1 MNLRLSAHRHF
12 LILPA
17 FLCLLSVSLLSAS
30 SSTNAS
36 ITRQADPKIERFPAV
51 IAWGDAQAMVWS
63 DTLVDRAGSVPRLLS
78 GPMLIKTDGIVEMDA
93 ADLHLTGLYGGAYV
107 TVRGGVVTVAA
118 LTAPMLA
125 TSGRRSVLIPAGLQW
140 SGSDRIASY
149 DAGVTQWA
157 KSRSLSAVP
166 TAFKR
171 AQLMQL
177 ESFPAVALP
186 TRSAG
191 SSLDRFLS
199 SLAFDGWRLP
209 AAQQRVHRLYEEEVF
224 RELTRCVREG
234 DRDCVMEIVHDADN
248 EEHLSGRRGQGI
260 LASLLS
266 QVSGDS
272 VMTNMLLTA
281 LMHDDRLWLLASI
294 HPQWRLPAWGVDHPT
309 PSREMCMLH
318 LFVLPQSDVLA
329 DALPVVILQRWEQEA
344 ADLLA
349 LDADPRSLLN
359 HLVEVLVPVVR
370 TETTLG
376 YPERARTLAASLMSI
391 VAERKELLSPAA
403 SAAVR
408 SFSQLGDEPLDA
420 TVHEETTSA
429 ASSSEGGTQPFDPE
443 QVAGLAEELLRE
455 SGAAFTVQTSF
466 KALTSSQVNVM
477 GIVFSGVRGDASYDF
492 LLDTARGMVSAVV
505 VGGRPLPNT
514 LSLREFVRWARLQ

>member
-1 MNLRLSAHRHF
+1 
-12 LILPA
+12 
-17 FLCLLSVSLLSAS
+17 
-30 SSTNAS
+30 
-36 ITRQADPKIERFPAV
+36 
-51 IAWGDAQAMVWS
+51 
-63 DTLVDRAGSVPRLLS
+63 
-78 GPMLIKTDGIVEMDA
+78 
-93 ADLHLTGLYGGAYV
+93 
-107 TVRGGVVTVAA
+107 
-118 LTAPMLA
+118 
-125 TSGRRSVLIPAGLQW
+125 
-140 SGSDRIASY
+140 
-149 DAGVTQWA
+149 
-157 KSRSLSAVP
+157 
-166 TAFKR
+166 
-171 AQLMQL
+171 
-177 ESFPAVALP
+177 
-186 TRSAG
+186 
-191 SSLDRFLS
+191 
-199 SLAFDGWRLP
+199 
-209 AAQQRVHRLYEEEVF
+209 
-224 RELTRCVREG
+224 
-234 DRDCVMEIVHDADN
+234 
-248 EEHLSGRRGQGI
+248 
-260 LASLLS
+260 
-266 QVSGDS
+266 
-272 VMTNMLLTA
+272 
-281 LMHDDRLWLLASI
+281 
-294 HPQWRLPAWGVDHPT
+294 
-309 PSREMCMLH
+309 MLH